1 MCDCLWKPEMFYT
14 HLCWDDTCR
23 SQSGNLRSLAWF
35 KSKLSCNHITNNAD
49 KIKESD
55 NFEVHKQFFD
65 EIGIEYIVEAV
76 RMETDST
83 GAKPRRR
90 RTTRNNWNK
99 GWRTNRRMNLSKSW
113 GSVLPDW
120 NYCFIENKS
129 SLFAIPVVIDSNVLK
144 CTKQSAIL
152 TNLSQI
158 KVTKWFSGWPVD
170 SVYRVLLCIPRNE

>member
-1 MCDCLWKPEMFYT
+1 MMPAEA
-14 HLCWDDTCR
+14 
-23 SQSGNLRSLAWF
+23 NLKELESLAWF

-113 GSVLPDW
+113 WSVLPD
-120 NYCFIENKS
+120 
-129 SLFAIPVVIDSNVLK
+129 
-144 CTKQSAIL
+144 
-152 TNLSQI
+152 
-158 KVTKWFSGWPVD
+158 
-170 SVYRVLLCIPRNE
+170 